1 MSVLDEIHEQ
11 PAAVDRMLERNS
23 GLVADLASLTEGAT
37 HVVIAARGTSDNAAR
52 YAQYVWGARNRLV
65 VGLTTPS
72 LFGPLQSP
80 PDLTGALVVG
90 ISQSGQSPD
99 LVEVLAEA
107 VRQGRPTLAIT
118 NDPASPL
125 ASRAGCV
132 MDLAAGP
139 ERGIP
144 ATKTYTTQLAAVALA
159 SLAFAGDDME
169 PLACLPDRLQEALD
183 RATDLEAAVDVL
195 ADAERCAVVGRGY
208 HISTV
213 FEWALKLQEM
223 AYLVAQPFSAA
234 DFLHGPVAVV
244 DEGFP
249 VLVIATAGPTFDQMA
264 TLAADMQE
272 RGAHVVTLSD
282 VGGVPGDIVVEMPQV
297 EPWLS
302 PIVSAPV
309 IQSYARSATLARG
322 LDPESPRG
330 LSKVIRTT

>member
-1 MSVLDEIHEQ
+1 PTGPWRGARPRWTGWSPSCAGPPAAPSTILRRWRRPPRRPSSATDPTRATPSSSTTTSMWSPRRSAARWCGRGDWTSVLDEIHEQ

-249 VLVIATAGPTFDQMA
+249 
-264 TLAADMQE
+264 
-272 RGAHVVTLSD
+272 
-282 VGGVPGDIVVEMPQV
+282 
-297 EPWLS
+297 
-302 PIVSAPV
+302 
-309 IQSYARSATLARG
+309 
-322 LDPESPRG
+322 
-330 LSKVIRTT
+330 